1 MSSSDHPQPQQPAR
15 RRTLAVLVIGAALL
29 AGACQ
34 VRPLYGTIGGVSG
47 ASPAVASELAAIDI
61 DLVETSSREDLDRV
75 GQVLRNELIFGFR
88 RGREA
93 GEQRYR
99 LRILI
104 DRPLNEVGVERLAD
118 VPSAYTVTV
127 NASYV
132 LSEIG
137 TGRTVT
143 TGRAFGSASFDFSSQ
158 RFANLRAER
167 DAEDRAAKMVAGDIQ
182 TRLAGFF
189 ASRG

>member
-1 MSSSDHPQPQQPAR
+1 MSSSDHPTSQPATR
-15 RRTLAVLVIGAALL
+15 RAVLVLALGAALA

-34 VRPLYGTIGGVSG
+34 VRPLYGTVG
-47 ASPAVASELAAIDI
+47 ATGSSPVAEEFSAIDI
-61 DLVETSSREDLDRV
+61 DTVETASSVDLDRV

-88 RGREA
+88 RGREGA
-93 GEQRYR
+93 EPRYR
-99 LRILI
+99 LKILI
-104 DRPLNEVGVERLAD
+104 DRPLSEVGVERLAD

-127 NASYV
+127 NATYV

-167 DAEDRAAKMVAGDIQ
+167 DAEDRAAKLVAGDIQ

>member
-1 MSSSDHPQPQQPAR
+1 MSSPDHPTSQPATR
-15 RRTLAVLVIGAALL
+15 RALLVLTLGAALV

-34 VRPLYGTIGGVSG
+34 VRPLYGSLGGPAG
-47 ASPAVASELAAIDI
+47 TSPVAEEFAAIDI
-61 DLVETSSREDLDRV
+61 DTVEATTSTENLERV

-93 GEQRYR
+93 AAPRYR
-99 LRILI
+99 LKIII

-118 VPSAYTVTV
+118 VPSAYSVTV

-167 DAEDRAAKMVAGDIQ
+167 DAEDRAAKVVAGNIQ

-189 ASRG
+189 ASQG